1 MNKCRQINEKLL
13 LSMDLSRLTAE
24 EIKHLKGCRDCA
36 GTVDQLQELDRALS
50 AVTIRP
56 LTSSEAAGFQ
66 TALDEKIDAYQS
78 RSRKGYTAALRYGV
92 LATAVALL
100 LFLVLAN
107 RLQLPGFSFGPEM
120 QVASNLDSAIEAL
133 INEEAAA
140 YSDSDLG
147 IDESYLRVVVSDYVR
162 SNGYNTGDMLLGEL
176 SSEELEYIR
185 NNFKTED
192 IL

>member
-1 MNKCRQINEKLL
+1 MNKCRQIKEILL
-13 LSMDLSRLTAE
+13 LSVDLSRLTAE
-24 EIKHLKGCRDCA
+24 EMKHLEGCHHCA
-36 GTVDQLQELDRALS
+36 GTLDQLQELDRALR

-66 TALDEKIDAYQS
+66 ATLDEKIDVYQS
-78 RSRKGYTAALRYGV
+78 RSHKGYRTALRYGV
-92 LATAVALL
+92 LSTAVALL
-100 LFLVLAN
+100 LFLVFAN
-107 RLQLPGFSFGPEM
+107 RLQLPGFSFGPEF

-133 INEEAAA
+133 VNEEAAA
-140 YSDSDLG
+140 YSDNDLG
-147 IDESYLRVVVSDYVR
+147 IDESYLRVIVSDYIR
-162 SNGYNTGDMLLGEL
+162 SNGYNTGDMLLGDL

>member
-1 MNKCRQINEKLL
+1 MKNCRQIKEELL

-24 EIKHLKGCRDCA
+24 EIKHLEGCHHCT
-36 GTVDQLQELDRALS
+36 GTLDQLQELDRALR

-66 TALDEKIDAYQS
+66 TALDDKIDVYQS

-107 RLQLPGFSFGPEM
+107 RLQLPGFSLGPEM
-120 QVASNLDSAIEAL
+120 QVASNVDSAIEAL

-140 YSDSDLG
+140 YSDNDLG

-176 SSEELEYIR
+176 SSEEIEYIR
-185 NNFKTED
+185 NNFKMED